1 MNCKDAAMLSHLLT
15 SFFQVLNDHAISYC
29 VLRNYERLPDYT
41 SNDVDILVAP
51 NCIEK
56 ARTILR
62 EIAQKQNLGVY
73 VKLRFSCLTM
83 FFYSKSSYSLVAV
96 IDLFEDILWCGIS
109 LLDVRGALVRQIPY
123 CGFFIPHPEYEQTIN
138 LLNQLLYHGYV
149 KEAYRNRVHKTALHP
164 QNGLAFLKVL
174 EGSLGKR
181 EGRYVWMSARNADWE
196 AIERRCW
203 RIRMAII
210 LQNLKRDPLGLLRR
224 QVFEVG
230 RFVRRLSH
238 PAGVSI
244 AIIGPDG
251 AGKSSVIDGLCS
263 VLRATFSDK
272 QYIVHWRPELFKS
285 NRTSYQGPVT
295 EPHGKLVRNRGLSL
309 LFLCYHTL
317 LFVMG
322 YWWVMFPRRFR
333 GWLLWLDRYYY
344 DFFVDPKRFRL
355 SLSKFWVCLG
365 YALVPK
371 PDLVLLLD
379 VPPKVLQG
387 RKQEVPFEE
396 TARQREA
403 YLELVRGMK
412 NGVVVDASIPLD
424 DVVAEVN
431 RVILDFM
438 AERTRKRIGR

>member
-1 MNCKDAAMLSHLLT
+1 MNRKHVAMLSQILT
-15 SFFQVLNDHAISYC
+15 SFFQAINAHAIPYC
-29 VLRNYERLPDYT
+29 VLRNYGELPAYT
-41 SNDVDILVAP
+41 SNDIDILISSDH
-51 NCIEK
+51 IEEMVHLLTK
-56 ARTILR
+56 
-62 EIAQKQNLGVY
+62 IAEEEGFGIHTLAE
-73 VKLRFSCLTM
+73 FSCLTM
-83 FFYSKSSYSLVAV
+83 AFHSKAFYGTQIH
-96 IDLFEDILWCGIS
+96 IDLFSKVSWRGFA
-109 LLDVRGALVRQIPY
+109 LLNPEQVLRTRRPYNGFYIPS
-123 CGFFIPHPEYEQTIN
+123 PEYEQTIN
-138 LLNQLLYHGYV
+138 LLTRLLYHGYV
-149 KEAYRNRVHKTALHP
+149 KEVYRESIQETALHP
-164 QNGLAFLKVL
+164 QGGSAFLKVL

-181 EGRYVWMSARNADWE
+181 EGHCVWE
-196 AIERRCW
+196 AARRAEWETIEKRTQ
-203 RIRMAII
+203 RIRKALI
-210 LQNLKRDPLGLLRR
+210 LQNLISNPLGLL
-224 QVFEVG
+224 QCQIFELG

-238 PAGVSI
+238 PAGVSV

-355 SLSKFWVCLG
+355 LLSKFWVSLG

-431 RVILDFM
+431 RVVLDFM